1 MKAIKERAKEALNKY
16 DHNIYYHYSEL
27 TEDSFVDG
35 YIEGATEQQAIDE
48 EFYTAE
54 MLRVEREAKEQRL
67 ITIGKACEWLGYCLP
82 EMEYITNAS
91 ALRQNKKEFIESF
104 RKAMT
109 TKFDPLFEECLA
121 MVDSEIR
128 AEVRANMGK
137 EV

>member
-1 MKAIKERAKEALNKY
+1 MTIEERAKQAA
-16 DHNIYYHYSEL
+16 
-27 TEDSFVDG
+27 TEVCGGNEFYISG
-35 YIEGATEQQAIDE
+35 YIDGATEQQAIDE

-67 ITIGKACEWLGYCLP
+67 ITIGKACEWLKNELNGYDFYLQRDVD
-82 EMEYITNAS
+82 A
-91 ALRQNKKEFIESF
+91 FVDDF

-128 AEVRANMGK
+128 AEVRANMEK
-137 EV
+137 ED